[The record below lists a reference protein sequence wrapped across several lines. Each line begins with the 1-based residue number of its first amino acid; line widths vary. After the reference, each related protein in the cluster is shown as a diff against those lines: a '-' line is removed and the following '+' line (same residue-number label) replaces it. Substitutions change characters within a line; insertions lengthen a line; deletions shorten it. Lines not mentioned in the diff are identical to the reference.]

1 MIADQLPARR
11 LRLFLRDF
19 RMIEAHIGLAEGQ
32 SLTQYFVTR
41 KHYVNLR
48 AAKWSGSDE
57 TIDHVVLKVEQ
68 VLWVAAMDDDI
79 ALTQA
84 TSPAALRAVEVQLD
98 GGLLMRAGMFLSEG
112 QRLSDYLEAQ
122 PQFIPMRN
130 VALLRSGRPPK
141 EVNVTL
147 GDIALNQAGVQA
159 MWETNVGAPIIGE
172 P

>member
-1 MIADQLPARR
+1 MVADQLPTRR

-19 RMIEAHIGLAEGQ
+19 RMIEAHISLADGQ
-32 SLTQYFVTR
+32 SLTQFFVTR

-48 AAKWSGSDE
+48 SAKWSGSDE
-57 TIDHVVLKVEQ
+57 TIDHVVLKIEQ
-68 VLWVAAMDDDI
+68 VLWAAALDGDI

-84 TSPAALRAVEVQLD
+84 TSPAPPRAVEVQLD
-98 GGLLMRAGMFLSEG
+98 GGLLMRAGMFLSDG

-122 PQFIPMRN
+122 PQFIPMRS
-130 VALLRSGRPPK
+130 VELLRSGRPPK

-159 MWETNVGAPIIGE
+159 MWETTGAAPIVGAP
-172 P
+172 